1 MAFKMKRSGMQLRS
15 TTRVAPQLT
24 KYSSPLHQDDAQVEA
39 TFPGDQTSEP
49 NTELTEGGKTFRK
62 CCPRY
67 SKTPYTSTV
76 EGCDGYECKFAEE
89 GEYDP
94 CASKKPC
101 GAGKKKQVSADGK
114 TCNCVSDSPGGEVI
128 ETGNISQEI
137 DPQQQGIL
145 TNREV
150 RMNQRMVDSGARRT
164 QRNIQRANRR
174 IRRAIRKG
182 LPISQQDQ
190 DIVSGQ
196 SLGSL
201 DDNVNIY
208 RHTRGSR
215 SIYTGMTR
223 GAVQPEASKSRMRNY
238 NDKLQA
244 EVDRLA
250 AEHPNYKDGQL
261 RGANEK
267 ESKQIVE
274 DLMAQ
279 AKANVQSTFGDPNKS
294 KHYKGEMHYIN
305 DRTRKMAERKG
316 LVYDPKQEK
325 YVKPEDVVKTP
336 AKMKAPNI
344 TVNVMRPSYKMKGYG
359 KKK

>member
-1 MAFKMKRSGMQLRS
+1 MAFKMKRSGTQLRS

-24 KYSSPLHQDDAQVEA
+24 KYSSPLHQDDAQVDA
-39 TFPGDQTSEP
+39 SFPGDQTSEP
-49 NTELTEGGKTFRK
+49 NTQLNEGGKTFRK
-62 CCPRY
+62 CCPNGPNGKMSPTCPNY
-67 SKTPYTSTV
+67 MCADA
-76 EGCDGYECKFAEE
+76 GDD
-89 GEYDP
+89 YDP
-94 CASKKPC
+94 CASKEPC
-101 GAGKKKQVSADGK
+101 PSGKKKQVSADGK
-114 TCNCVSDSPGGEVI
+114 TCNCVSDSPGGEVV

-174 IRRAIRKG
+174 IRKAIRKG

-244 EVDRLA
+244 EVNRLA

-261 RGANEK
+261 KGATKEEAEK
-267 ESKQIVE
+267 ITK

-279 AKANVQSTFGDPNKS
+279 AKSNVQSTFGDPNKS

-316 LVYDPKQEK
+316 LVYDPKKQK
-325 YVKPEDVVKTP
+325 YVKPSP

-359 KKK
+359 NKK

>member
-1 MAFKMKRSGMQLRS
+1 MAFKMKRSGTQLRS

-24 KYSSPLHQDDAQVEA
+24 KYSSPLHQDDAQVDA
-39 TFPGDQTSEP
+39 SFPGDGEP
-49 NTELTEGGKTFRK
+49 TDTGMTGEEAGLSSGDGSLYKCGDKT
-62 CCPRY
+62 
-67 SKTPYTSTV
+67 YTSAEFKNLVCGHPCKTCANSRCKNAPQCQ
-76 EGCDGYECKFAEE
+76 EGYEPSE
-89 GEYDP
+89 
-94 CASKKPC
+94 
-101 GAGKKKQVSADGK
+101 
-114 TCNCVSDSPGGEVI
+114 GGEVV
-128 ETGNISQEI
+128 ETGNISQQI
-137 DPQQQGIL
+137 DPEQQGIL

-174 IRRAIRKG
+174 IRKAIRKG

-261 RGANEK
+261 RGATK
-267 ESKQIVE
+267 EEAEQITK
-274 DLMAQ
+274 DLMAK

-305 DRTRKMAERKG
+305 DKTRKMAERKG
-316 LVYDPKQEK
+316 LVYDPEQQK
-325 YVKPEDVVKTP
+325 YVKPTP

-344 TVNVMRPSYKMKGYG
+344 TVNVMRPSYKMRGYG

>member
-39 TFPGDQTSEP
+39 VFPGDGEP
-49 NTELTEGGKTFRK
+49 TDTGMTGGEAGLSSGDGSKYK
-62 CCPRY
+62 C
-67 SKTPYTSTV
+67 
-76 EGCDGYECKFAEE
+76 A
-89 GEYDP
+89 
-94 CASKKPC
+94 
-101 GAGKKKQVSADGK
+101 ADGK
-114 TCNCVSDSPGGEVI
+114 TYTPQEFRDLVCGHPCKTCANSRCKNAPQCQEGYEPGEGGQVI

-174 IRRAIRKG
+174 IRKAIRKG

-238 NDKLQA
+238 NDRLQA

-261 RGANEK
+261 RGANEE
-267 ESKQIVE
+267 ESKQIVQ

-305 DRTRKMAERKG
+305 DKTRKMAERKG
-316 LVYDPKQEK
+316 LVYDPEQQKF
-325 YVKPEDVVKTP
+325 VKPTP

-344 TVNVMRPSYKMKGYG
+344 TVNVMRPSYKMRGYG